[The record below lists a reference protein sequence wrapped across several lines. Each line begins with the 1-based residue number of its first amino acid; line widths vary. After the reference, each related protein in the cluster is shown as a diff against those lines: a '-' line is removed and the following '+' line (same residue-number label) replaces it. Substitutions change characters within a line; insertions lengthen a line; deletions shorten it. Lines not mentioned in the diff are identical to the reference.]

1 MRFDDVSR
9 VGAAAPRGRDRTG
22 QPLGPAEGMEE
33 GGNAPW
39 GCRDDGTKGIAMT
52 DGANDLREYQH
63 PRFARAYERMSV
75 ESDERGGAQHRIRLL
90 EGLSGRVIEV
100 GAGNG
105 RNFALYPAAVQEVVA
120 VEPEDRLRA
129 LAERAAGQAPVTIRV
144 VAGHAD
150 ALPAPDGAFDAA
162 VASLVLCSVAD
173 PGRALAEIRR
183 VLKPGGELR
192 FYEHVRAQR
201 PVMGRVEDLITPLWS
216 RLGGGCHPNRR
227 TADDIAAAGFEI
239 TELDRFPFRPTRFT
253 PATPHIIGRAR
264 RP

>member
-1 MRFDDVSR
+1 MGEAGSAL
-9 VGAAAPRGRDRTG
+9 VGSKGDRT
-22 QPLGPAEGMEE
+22 E
-33 GGNAPW
+33 
-39 GCRDDGTKGIAMT
+39 GIAMT
-52 DGANDLREYQH
+52 DGADGLREYQH

-75 ESDERGGAQHRIRLL
+75 ESDERGGAQHRARLL

-105 RNFALYPAAVQEVVA
+105 RNFALYPATVEEVVA

-129 LAERAAGQAPVTIRV
+129 LAERAARQAPVTVRV
-144 VAGHAD
+144 IAGHAD

-162 VASLVLCSVAD
+162 VASLVLCSVPA
-173 PGRALAEIRR
+173 PGHALAEIRR

-192 FYEHVRAQR
+192 FYEHVRAR
-201 PVMGRVEDLITPLWS
+201 GAVRGRVEDMITPLWT

-227 TADDIAAAGFEI
+227 TGDDIAAAGFDI
-239 TELDRFPFRPTRFT
+239 IELDRFPFRPTRYT

-264 RP
+264 RR